1 MIYKEYRE
9 EEWFIMHHRDNCT
22 ICGRPF
28 IKGMNTYIGKTE
40 SNQLAYVCEDCNN
53 LLLSSHFYTNSPGG
67 KNIVPEPQTKLWRYM
82 DLAKFLSLL
91 ENKYLYCTR
100 LDHFSDPYECS
111 LGDKCNEELWYKS
124 ELERRKMMLSR
135 VANVTDEELTIVAKR
150 KIENFRNNIAHYRK
164 KIYANCWHQSDFES
178 EAMWKLYSNNGKE
191 GIAIQTTFEKLYW
204 SIKEYP
210 INTIVYYGL
219 VNYIDFKEYNKGI
232 PCDKT
237 FHLFDAPWYK
247 RKSFEHEK
255 EFRILLESPLSLSPD
270 YNKKL
275 YVDINSLI
283 DTIYLSP
290 QSEDWFLDLIKKLR
304 SRYKLSFDIKRSELN
319 NLPFY

>member
-1 MIYKEYRE
+1 
-9 EEWFIMHHRDNCT
+9 
-22 ICGRPF
+22 
-28 IKGMNTYIGKTE
+28 
-40 SNQLAYVCEDCNN
+40 
-53 LLLSSHFYTNSPGG
+53 
-67 KNIVPEPQTKLWRYM
+67 
-82 DLAKFLSLL
+82 
-91 ENKYLYCTR
+91 
-100 LDHFSDPYECS
+100 
-111 LGDKCNEELWYKS
+111 
-124 ELERRKMMLSR
+124 MMLSR

-210 INTIVYYGL
+210 INTIAYYGL

-255 EFRILLESPLSLSPD
+255 EFRILLESSLSSSPD